1 MAAFDL
7 KNVITACLKLRT
19 EYMSEP
25 YKPLSDDISRLIL
38 QEQRL
43 RFPHFNEA
51 DAWQLGSLLYR
62 NATALALPVV
72 IDIRQ
77 AGRQMFYAA
86 LAGSDADNPE
96 WARRKIN
103 VVLRYHK
110 SSYRFGCEL
119 AQKGTSLGPDRGVD
133 PLHYAPHGGG
143 FPINIAGSGV
153 IGAVAVSGLPQRD
166 DHNFVVE
173 ALCSVLN
180 QPHDELKLAPQP

>member
-1 MAAFDL
+1 
-7 KNVITACLKLRT
+7 
-19 EYMSEP
+19 MSEP
-25 YKPLSDDISRLIL
+25 YKPTSDDISQLNL

-43 RFPHFNEA
+43 RFQHFNEA
-51 DAWQLGSLLYR
+51 DGWELGSLLYR
-62 NATALALPVV
+62 NATARSLPIV

-77 AGRQMFYAA
+77 AGRPLFYAA

-103 VVLRYHK
+103 VVMRFHK
-110 SSYRFGCEL
+110 SSYRVGCEL
-119 AQKGTSLGPDRGVD
+119 AQKGGSLGPDRGID

-143 FPINIAGSGV
+143 FPIHLAGTGV
-153 IGAVAVSGLPQRD
+153 IGAVAVSGLPQRE

-173 ALCSVLN
+173 ALCSILK